1 MPFAGHVRRRAT
13 MRRSGLVGLAAALV
27 AIAAP
32 ASSQA
37 RDGEPD
43 PAFGGGAGWV
53 TTSIPGLDALAYD
66 VTVLRN
72 GKVAVAGQASGPT
85 GDGQI
90 VVARYRRD
98 GRLDPSFGSNGIF
111 KSALPVSDA
120 PFIATSVV
128 QERTTRKLVVGGG
141 YGQGSMLALRL
152 TAGGR
157 LDRTFGKG
165 SGVVS
170 VPVGGIAESL
180 AIQDD
185 NRILLGGSNADAEG
199 RPMVVARLKRGG
211 RIDRSFGDAGVVQ
224 SLFWNDHLASSAG
237 VLGIAPTD
245 DGGLVASGHID
256 YIGSDGHGSAGVF
269 RLDADGHPVQ
279 GFGTGGGVEVAFP
292 SGTGPPAFWFPCAM
306 TVDALGRIT
315 VTGDGTT
322 NAGAG
327 LLTTRL
333 TAVGAPDPSF
343 GRSGDGR
350 VVTTGPSDG
359 NATTC
364 GAALTANGSLTV
376 GVQSQVAQLT
386 ARGARRARF
395 APGGVL
401 AITQPADVEI
411 NAVSRTDSRRVV
423 VAGSAGNDIY
433 VARYLLPPRR

>member
-1 MPFAGHVRRRAT
+1 MKRAA
-13 MRRSGLVGLAAALV
+13 LAGLAAALV
-27 AIAAP
+27 AITAP

-37 RDGEPD
+37 RDAEPD
-43 PAFGGGAGWV
+43 PGFGGGAGWV

-66 VTVLRN
+66 ATVLRN
-72 GKVAVAGQASGPT
+72 GKVAVAGQASGPS

-157 LDRTFGKG
+157 LDKTFGKG
-165 SGVVS
+165 TGVVS

-185 NRILLGGSNADAEG
+185 NRILLGGSNANVQG

-211 RIDRSFGDAGVVQ
+211 RIDRSFGDAGVAQ

-269 RLDADGHPVQ
+269 RLDADGDPVQ
-279 GFGTGGGVEVAFP
+279 GFGTGGSVEVAFP

-333 TAVGAPDPSF
+333 TAAGAPDPSF

-376 GVQSQVAQLT
+376 GVQSQLAQLT
-386 ARGARRARF
+386 ARGARRAHF

-411 NAVSRTDSRRVV
+411 NAVSRSDSRRVV

>member
-1 MPFAGHVRRRAT
+1 M
-13 MRRSGLVGLAAALV
+13 
-27 AIAAP
+27 
-32 ASSQA
+32 
-37 RDGEPD
+37 
-43 PAFGGGAGWV
+43 
-53 TTSIPGLDALAYD
+53 
-66 VTVLRN
+66 
-72 GKVAVAGQASGPT
+72 
-85 GDGQI
+85 
-90 VVARYRRD
+90 
-98 GRLDPSFGSNGIF
+98 
-111 KSALPVSDA
+111 SDA

-199 RPMVVARLKRGG
+199 SADGRRPPEARRQ
-211 RIDRSFGDAGVVQ
+211 DRSSFGGAGVVQ

-364 GAALTANGSLTV
+364 GAALTTSGSLTV

-433 VARYLLPPRR
+433 VAATCCRRGVSGSRTHRRPPSRRARRQPQRHFFPATQRCRG

>member
-37 RDGEPD
+37 RDAEPD
-43 PAFGGGAGWV
+43 PGFGGGAGWV

-66 VTVLRN
+66 ATVLRN
-72 GKVAVAGQASGPT
+72 GKVAVAGQASGPS

-157 LDRTFGKG
+157 LDKTFGKG
-165 SGVVS
+165 TGVVS

-185 NRILLGGSNADAEG
+185 NRILLGGSNADA
-199 RPMVVARLKRGG
+199 R
-211 RIDRSFGDAGVVQ
+211 
-224 SLFWNDHLASSAG
+224 
-237 VLGIAPTD
+237 
-245 DGGLVASGHID
+245 
-256 YIGSDGHGSAGVF
+256 
-269 RLDADGHPVQ
+269 
-279 GFGTGGGVEVAFP
+279 
-292 SGTGPPAFWFPCAM
+292 
-306 TVDALGRIT
+306 
-315 VTGDGTT
+315 
-322 NAGAG
+322 
-327 LLTTRL
+327 
-333 TAVGAPDPSF
+333 
-343 GRSGDGR
+343 DGR
-350 VVTTGPSDG
+350 WS
-359 NATTC
+359 
-364 GAALTANGSLTV
+364 S
-376 GVQSQVAQLT
+376 
-386 ARGARRARF
+386 
-395 APGGVL
+395 
-401 AITQPADVEI
+401 PA
-411 NAVSRTDSRRVV
+411 
-423 VAGSAGNDIY
+423 
-433 VARYLLPPRR
+433 